1 MLRLILRYYLL
12 HFPNDCHI
20 IIGEGEL
27 IEVFLVLACQLVW
40 ILTNLG
46 YHDLWMMGRNGGF
59 LVVQDFLVKFLAI
72 SESNVLDVD
81 AIYSRKGYHT
91 LCQIGDADRLAHIED
106 EDLASLT
113 HGSCLQY
120 QLAGF
125 WNEHEETDDVG
136 MGNGDR
142 TAHRNLLLEDWDN
155 GAVAAQDIAE
165 SCSDKLGDALYL
177 AIHNRLVQ
185 CLTINLAD
193 SLAAAHHV
201 GWIHSLIGRNHHKLL
216 CTCLLYTSPSPRDR
230 TSSRKPS
237 SA

>member
-1 MLRLILRYYLL
+1 MLALVLWYDLL
-12 HFPNDCHI
+12 HLLHYCHI
-20 IIGEGEL
+20 IVGEGEL

-46 YHDLWMMGRNGGF
+46 YHNLWMMGWNGRL
-59 LVVQDFLVKFLAI
+59 LVVQNFLEEFLTI

-91 LCQIGDADRLAHIED
+91 LCQIGDADWLAHIED

-113 HGSCLQY
+113 HGSSLQY

-125 WNEHEETDDVG
+125 RDQHEETDDVG
-136 MGNGDR
+136 MGDGDR

-155 GAVAAQDIAE
+155 GTVTSQDIAE

-185 CLTINLAD
+185 CLAVDLA
-193 SLAAAHHV
+193 
-201 GWIHSLIGRNHHKLL
+201 
-216 CTCLLYTSPSPRDR
+216 CCSPSRWLGSQPYR
-230 TSSRKPS
+230 
-237 SA
+237 